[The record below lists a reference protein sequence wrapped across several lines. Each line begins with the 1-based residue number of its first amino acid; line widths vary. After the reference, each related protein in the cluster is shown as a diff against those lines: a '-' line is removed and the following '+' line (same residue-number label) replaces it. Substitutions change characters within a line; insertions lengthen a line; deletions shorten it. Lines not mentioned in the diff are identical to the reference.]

1 MWARIARFEGN
12 PEDVDDRLARLRAFV
27 DGGLPPELADAKLLT
42 LVDRA
47 TGAMLGITLF
57 DSEDALRK
65 ADAVMQGGKGH
76 AGKRSA
82 VEVYE
87 VALARI

>member
-12 PEDVDDRLARLRAFV
+12 PEDVDDRLARLQGFL
-27 DGGLPPELADAKLLT
+27 DGDMPPELADAKMLT

-47 TGAMLGITLF
+47 TGAMMGITLF
-57 DSEDALRK
+57 DSEDALRR
-65 ADAVMQGGKGH
+65 ADAVMQGGAGH
-76 AGKRSA
+76 AGKRSS

-87 VALARI
+87 VPISRL

>member
-12 PEDVDDRLARLRAFV
+12 PEDVDDRLARLQGFL
-27 DGGLPPELADAKLLT
+27 DSDMPPELADAKMLT

-47 TGAMLGITLF
+47 TGAMMGITLF
-57 DSEDALRK
+57 DSEDALRR
-65 ADAVMQGGKGH
+65 ADAVMQGGAGH
-76 AGKRSA
+76 AGTRSS

-87 VALARI
+87 VPISRL

>member
-12 PEDVDDRLARLRAFV
+12 PEDVDDRLARLQAFV
-27 DGGLPPELADAKLLT
+27 DGGLPPELEEAKMLT
-42 LVDRA
+42 LVDRE

-65 ADAVMQGGKGH
+65 ADTVMQGGKGH

-82 VEVYE
+82 VEIYE
-87 VALARI
+87 VGIARL

>member
-12 PEDVDDRLARLRAFV
+12 PEDVDDRVARLQEFL
-27 DGGLPPELADAKLLT
+27 DGDMPPELADAKLLM
-42 LVDRA
+42 LVDRV
-47 TGAMLGITLF
+47 TGAMMGITLF

-65 ADAVMQGGKGH
+65 ADAVMQGGSGH
-76 AGKRSA
+76 GGKRRS

-87 VALARI
+87 VPIARL